1 MKKEDHPQY
10 SNFREEMFENQANG
24 RTDLNCTF
32 QDWLVRQDKLANLF
46 DELMAEQGRA

>member
-1 MKKEDHPQY
+1 MKYENHPQY

-32 QDWLVRQDKLANLF
+32 SDWLVRQDKLANLF
-46 DELMAEQGRA
+46 DEMMAERENA